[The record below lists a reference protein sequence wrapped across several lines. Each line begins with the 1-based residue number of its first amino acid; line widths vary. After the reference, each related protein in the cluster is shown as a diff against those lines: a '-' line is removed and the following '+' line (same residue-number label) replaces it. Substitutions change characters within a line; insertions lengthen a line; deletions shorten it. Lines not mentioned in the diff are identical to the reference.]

1 MPTWVSVGL
10 LAIVFALIATWVSRR
25 LLDRRIGEIRAL
37 ILSVLVFLVS
47 APVALWM
54 LQRSGVYDADFTLA
68 VEGFIALAFVALTLG
83 WMLAIVVAVIM
94 SVEFLWPSRGFRNPI
109 TAFRQ
114 ALRRRDRARRY
125 AQIVAIG
132 SRHGLGLY
140 QRHRRGDGDD
150 LPTALVAALN
160 QAGVT
165 FVKLGQALSTREDVL
180 PPEFVRALSTL
191 QMDSTAIPWAEAE
204 AAIAAELGRPLAE
217 VFATVEEHP
226 LAAASVAQVHA
237 ATLLTGESVVVK
249 IQRPRARAQVTT
261 DLDILERLA
270 TDAERR
276 MEWARAYGL
285 RALVVEFA
293 RALREELDYRVEAA
307 NTELLRGAI
316 ARSSDA
322 QLVVPRVYRQFT
334 TSRMLV
340 QERVE
345 GTPFSRL
352 LPGDL
357 DPERAVAVADRV
369 VDSVFEQIAVRGI
382 FHADLHPGNLVLRED
397 DSVALVDFGAIG
409 VLERSMR
416 HLLVPFLIAI
426 LNEDDVAATDV
437 VLLLCAPEGGT
448 SADRAALQHDIG
460 VVLTRI
466 HNGTSDENVFRA
478 LIDVLRGHRLAMP
491 PSLLLVF
498 RTLASLEGSL
508 RRLQP
513 EYDMVGHALERA
525 PHTARLMNT
534 PRDLLLSAQSN
545 GALLIEQLRR
555 LPRRMENVGRSLED
569 GTFVV
574 QLRRFSNPTERSWL
588 DGLLGQVTVT
598 TIGIALLLMGIL
610 LAVADGGP
618 ELTAEVAVSPFLG
631 SLVALGGFLLLLR
644 SLRRALRLRGD
655 VAEGDASDGGA

>member
-1 MPTWVSVGL
+1 MPAWVIVGV
-10 LAIVFALIATWVSRR
+10 LAIAFAFAATWASRR

-37 ILSVLVFLVS
+37 ILSAIVFLLT

-54 LQRSGVYDADFTLA
+54 LQRSGVLDAGFRIA
-68 VEGFIALAFVALTLG
+68 VESLIAIGFFALTLG
-83 WMLAIVVAVIM
+83 WMFAIVVAVIM
-94 SVEFLWPSRGFRNPI
+94 AVEFLWPARGFRNPVH
-109 TAFRQ
+109 AFRE

-140 QRHRRGDGDD
+140 QSHRRGEGDD

-180 PPEFVRALSTL
+180 PPELVRALSTL
-191 QMDSTAIPWAEAE
+191 QMDSTPIPWAEAE
-204 AAIAAELGRPLAE
+204 AAIVAELGRPLEAVFSE
-217 VFATVEEHP
+217 VQERP
-226 LAAASVAQVHA
+226 LASASVAQVHA
-237 ATLLTGESVVVK
+237 ATLLTGEAVVVK

-270 TDAERR
+270 SDAERR
-276 MEWARAYGL
+276 LEWARSYGL

-316 ARSSDA
+316 TRSSSSRM
-322 QLVVPRVYRQFT
+322 VVPTVYSQFT

-340 QERVE
+340 LERVV

-352 LPGDL
+352 APGDL
-357 DPERAVAVADRV
+357 PAERAEAIADNV
-369 VDSVFEQIAVRGI
+369 VDSVFEQIAVRGV
-382 FHADLHPGNLVLRED
+382 FHADLHPGNLVLRDD

-409 VLERSMR
+409 LLERSMR

-426 LNEDDVAATDV
+426 LNEDDIAATDV

-466 HNGTSDENVFRA
+466 HNGSVDQNVFRA
-478 LIDVLRGHRLAMP
+478 LIDVLRSHHLAMP

-498 RTLASLEGSL
+498 RTLASLEGSV
-508 RRLQP
+508 RRLRGD
-513 EYDMVGHALERA
+513 YDMVGHALSRA
-525 PHTARLMNT
+525 PHYARLMT
-534 PRDLLLSAQSN
+534 SPREMLLSAQSN
-545 GALLIEQLRR
+545 GALLLEQARR
-555 LPRRMENVGRSLED
+555 LPRRMENLGRSLED
-569 GTFVV
+569 GTFVL
-574 QLRRFSNPTERSWL
+574 QLRRFSNPNERSWL

-598 TIGIALLLMGIL
+598 VVGIALLLLGLL

-618 ELTAEVAVSPFLG
+618 ELTSEVAVSPFLG
-631 SLVALGGFLLLLR
+631 SIVALGGFLLLLR

-655 VAEGDASDGGA
+655 TGDDALDGRS

>member
-1 MPTWVSVGL
+1 MPAWVIVGL
-10 LAIVFALIATWVSRR
+10 IAIAFALIATWVARR

-54 LQRSGVYDADFTLA
+54 LQRSGVLDDDFTFA
-68 VEGFIALAFVALTLG
+68 VQGFIALAFLALTLG

-94 SVEFLWPSRGFRNPI
+94 AVEFLWPSRGFRNPV

-165 FVKLGQALSTREDVL
+165 FVKLGQTLSTREDVL

-204 AAIAAELGRPLAE
+204 AAIAAGLGLPLDE
-217 VFATVEEHP
+217 VFASVEKHP

-237 ATLLTGESVVVK
+237 ATLLSGEEVVVK

-276 MEWARAYGL
+276 MEWARDYGL

-293 RALREELDYRVEAA
+293 RALREELDYRVEAT
-307 NTELLRGAI
+307 NTELLRGAT
-316 ARSSDA
+316 ARSSDSKV
-322 QLVVPRVYRQFT
+322 VVPKVYAQFT

-340 QERVE
+340 LERVT

-352 LPGDL
+352 TPGDL
-357 DPERAVAVADRV
+357 PPERAVAIADGV
-369 VDSVFEQIAVRGI
+369 VDAVFEQIAVRGV
-382 FHADLHPGNLVLRED
+382 FHADLHPGNLVLRDD

-426 LNEDDVAATDV
+426 LNEDDIAATDV
-437 VLLLCAPEGGT
+437 VLLLCAPTRGT

-466 HNGTSDENVFRA
+466 HNGTIDQNVFRA
-478 LIDVLRGHRLAMP
+478 LIDVLRAHRLAMP

-498 RTLASLEGSL
+498 RTLASLEGSM
-508 RRLQP
+508 RRLQAD
-513 EYDMVGHALERA
+513 YDMVGHALSRA

-545 GALLIEQLRR
+545 GALFVEQLRR
-555 LPRRMENVGRSLED
+555 LPRRMENLGRSLED

-598 TIGIALLLMGIL
+598 VVGIALLLMGIL

-618 ELTAEVAVSPFLG
+618 ELTAQVAVSPFLG
-631 SLVALGGFLLLLR
+631 SVVALGGFLLLLR

-655 VAEGDASDGGA
+655 VLEGDGSDGEA

>member
-1 MPTWVSVGL
+1 MPAWVIVGL
-10 LAIVFALIATWVSRR
+10 LAIVFALIATWVARR

-37 ILSVLVFLVS
+37 ILSVLVFLIS

-54 LQRSGVYDADFTLA
+54 LQRSGVLDADFAFA
-68 VEGFIALAFVALTLG
+68 VQGFIALAFLALTLG

-94 SVEFLWPSRGFRNPI
+94 AVEFLWPSRGFRNPV

-165 FVKLGQALSTREDVL
+165 FVKLGQTLSTREDVL

-191 QMDSTAIPWAEAE
+191 QMDSTAIPWTEAE
-204 AAIAAELGRPLAE
+204 AAIIAELGRPLDE
-217 VFATVEEHP
+217 VFAAVEEQP

-237 ATLLTGESVVVK
+237 ATLLSGEEVVVK

-270 TDAERR
+270 ADAERR
-276 MEWARAYGL
+276 MEWARDYGL

-293 RALREELDYRVEAA
+293 RALRDELDYRVEAA

-316 ARSSDA
+316 ARSSDS
-322 QLVVPRVYRQFT
+322 QVSVPKVYAQFT
-334 TSRMLV
+334 TTRMLV
-340 QERVE
+340 LERVT

-352 LPGDL
+352 SPGELPPD
-357 DPERAVAVADRV
+357 RAVAIADRV
-369 VDSVFEQIAVRGI
+369 VDAVFEQIAVRGV
-382 FHADLHPGNLVLRED
+382 FHADLHPGNLVLRDD

-426 LNEDDVAATDV
+426 LNEDDIAATDV
-437 VLLLCAPEGGT
+437 VLLLCAPARGT

-466 HNGTSDENVFRA
+466 HNDTNDQNVFRA
-478 LIDVLRGHRLAMP
+478 LIDVLRAHRLAMP

-498 RTLASLEGSL
+498 RTLASLEGSM
-508 RRLQP
+508 RRLQAD
-513 EYDMVGHALERA
+513 YDMVGHALSRA

-545 GALLIEQLRR
+545 GALLVEQLRR
-555 LPRRMENVGRSLED
+555 LPRRMENLGRSLED
-569 GTFVV
+569 GAFVV
-574 QLRRFSNPTERSWL
+574 QLRRFSNPSERSWL

-598 TIGIALLLMGIL
+598 IVGIALLLMGIL

-618 ELTAEVAVSPFLG
+618 ELTTQVAVSPFLG
-631 SLVALGGFLLLLR
+631 SVVALGGFLLLLR

-655 VAEGDASDGGA
+655 VLEGDASDGEA

>member
-1 MPTWVSVGL
+1 MPAWVIVGL
-10 LAIVFALIATWVSRR
+10 IAIVFALIATWAARR
-25 LLDRRIGEIRAL
+25 LLDRRIGEIRAI
-37 ILSVLVFLVS
+37 ILSVLVFLLS

-54 LQRSGVYDADFTLA
+54 LQRSGVLDDDFAVA
-68 VEGFIALAFVALTLG
+68 VEGVIALAFLALTLG
-83 WMLAIVVAVIM
+83 WMFAIVVAVVM
-94 SVEFLWPSRGFRNPI
+94 AVEFLWPTRGFRNPV
-109 TAFRQ
+109 TAFRE

-191 QMDSTAIPWAEAE
+191 QMDSTAIPWAEAQ
-204 AAIAAELGRPLAE
+204 AAIVAELGRPLDD
-217 VFATVEEHP
+217 VFETVDERP

-237 ATLLTGESVVVK
+237 ATLLTGEAVVVK

-322 QLVVPRVYRQFT
+322 KLLVPQVYPQFT

-340 QERVE
+340 LERVE

-357 DPERAVAVADRV
+357 DPERAVAIADNV
-369 VDSVFEQIAVRGI
+369 VDSVFEQIAVRGV

-409 VLERSMR
+409 VIERSMR

-426 LNEDDVAATDV
+426 LNEDDIAATDV
-437 VLLLCAPEGGT
+437 VLLLCAPERGT

-466 HNGTSDENVFRA
+466 HNDTGDENVFRA

-513 EYDMVGHALERA
+513 DYDMVGHALQRA
-525 PHTARLMNT
+525 PHTARLMNS

-545 GALLIEQLRR
+545 GALLVEQLRR
-555 LPRRMENVGRSLED
+555 LPRRMENIGRSLED
-569 GTFVV
+569 GSFVV

-610 LAVADGGP
+610 LAVANGGP

-631 SLVALGGFLLLLR
+631 SIVALGGFLLLLR

-655 VAEGDASDGGA
+655 VAEGDAPEGEA

>member
-1 MPTWVSVGL
+1 MPAWVIVGL
-10 LAIVFALIATWVSRR
+10 LAIVFALIATWVARR

-37 ILSVLVFLVS
+37 ILSVLVFLIS

-54 LQRSGVYDADFTLA
+54 LQRSGVLDDDFTFA
-68 VEGFIALAFVALTLG
+68 VQGFIALAFLALTLG

-94 SVEFLWPSRGFRNPI
+94 AVEFLWPSRGFRNPV

-165 FVKLGQALSTREDVL
+165 FVKLGQTLSTREDVL

-204 AAIAAELGRPLAE
+204 AAIVAELGRPLDE
-217 VFATVEEHP
+217 VFAVVQEHP

-237 ATLLTGESVVVK
+237 ATLLTGEEVVVK

-276 MEWARAYGL
+276 MEWARDYGL

-316 ARSSDA
+316 ARSSDS
-322 QLVVPRVYRQFT
+322 QVSVPKVYAQFT
-334 TSRMLV
+334 TTRMLV
-340 QERVE
+340 LERVT

-352 LPGDL
+352 SPGDL
-357 DPERAVAVADRV
+357 PPERAVAIADGV
-369 VDSVFEQIAVRGI
+369 VDAVFEQIAVRGV
-382 FHADLHPGNLVLRED
+382 FHADLHPGNLVLRDD

-426 LNEDDVAATDV
+426 LNEDDIAATDV
-437 VLLLCAPEGGT
+437 VLLLCAPTRGS

-466 HNGTSDENVFRA
+466 HNDTNDQNVFRA
-478 LIDVLRGHRLAMP
+478 LIDVLRAHRLAMP

-498 RTLASLEGSL
+498 RTLASLEGSM
-508 RRLQP
+508 RRLQAD
-513 EYDMVGHALERA
+513 YDMVGHALSRA

-545 GALLIEQLRR
+545 GALLVEQLRR

-598 TIGIALLLMGIL
+598 IVGIALLLMGIL

-618 ELTAEVAVSPFLG
+618 ELTAQVAVSPFLG
-631 SLVALGGFLLLLR
+631 SVVALGGFLLLLR

-655 VAEGDASDGGA
+655 VLEGDASDGEA

>member
-1 MPTWVSVGL
+1 MPTWVIVGI
-10 LAIVFALIATWVSRR
+10 LAVVFAVVATWASRR

-37 ILSVLVFLVS
+37 ILSVIVFLIG
-47 APVALWM
+47 APVALWI
-54 LQRSGVYDADFTLA
+54 LQRSGVLDADFRVA
-68 VEGFIALAFVALTLG
+68 VEVLVAIAFVVLTLG
-83 WMLAIVVAVIM
+83 WMFAIVVAVVM
-94 SVEFLWPSRGFRNPI
+94 AVEFLWPSRGWRNPI
-109 TAFRQ
+109 QAFRQ

-140 QRHRRGDGDD
+140 QSHRRGEGDD

-180 PPEFVRALSTL
+180 PPEFIRALSSL
-191 QMDSTAIPWAEAE
+191 QMDSTPIPWPEAE
-204 AAIAAELGRPLAE
+204 AAIVAELGRPLEAVFTE
-217 VFATVEEHP
+217 VQERP
-226 LAAASVAQVHA
+226 LASASVAQVHA
-237 ATLLTGESVVVK
+237 ATLLTGEEVVVK

-261 DLDILERLA
+261 DIDILERLA

-276 MEWARAYGL
+276 LEWARAYGL

-316 ARSSDA
+316 ARSSSSP
-322 QLVVPRVYRQFT
+322 LVVPKVYAAFT

-340 QERVE
+340 LERVI

-352 LPGDL
+352 TPGDI
-357 DPERAVAVADRV
+357 PPQRAEAIADRV
-369 VDSVFEQIAVRGI
+369 VDSVFEQIAVRGV
-382 FHADLHPGNLVLRED
+382 FHADLHPGNLVLRD
-397 DSVALVDFGAIG
+397 DDTVALVDFGAIG
-409 VLERSMR
+409 LLERSMR
-416 HLLVPFLIAI
+416 HLLVPFLVAI
-426 LNEDDVAATDV
+426 LNEDDIAATDV
-437 VLLLCAPEGGT
+437 VLLLCAPETGT

-466 HNGTSDENVFRA
+466 HNGSVDQNVFRA
-478 LIDVLRGHRLAMP
+478 LIDVLRSHHLAMP

-498 RTLASLEGSL
+498 RTLASLEGSV
-508 RRLQP
+508 RRLR
-513 EYDMVGHALERA
+513 EDYDMVGHALGRA
-525 PHTARLMNT
+525 PHYARLMMS
-534 PRDLLLSAQSN
+534 PRDMLLSAQSN
-545 GALLIEQLRR
+545 GALLLEQMRR
-555 LPRRMENVGRSLED
+555 LPRRMENLGRSLED

-598 TIGIALLLMGIL
+598 VIGIALLLMGLL
-610 LAVADGGP
+610 LAVANGGP
-618 ELTAEVAVSPFLG
+618 ELTPEVAVSPFLG
-631 SLVALGGFLLLLR
+631 SIVALGGFLLLLR

-655 VAEGDASDGGA
+655 TGDEFGEPSP

>member
-1 MPTWVSVGL
+1 MPAWVIVGL
-10 LAIVFALIATWVSRR
+10 LAIVFALIATWVARR

-37 ILSVLVFLVS
+37 ILSVLVFLIS

-54 LQRSGVYDADFTLA
+54 LQRSGVLDADFAFA
-68 VEGFIALAFVALTLG
+68 VQGFIALAFLALTLG

-94 SVEFLWPSRGFRNPI
+94 AVEFLWPSRGFRNPV

-165 FVKLGQALSTREDVL
+165 FVKLGQTLSTREDVL

-204 AAIAAELGRPLAE
+204 AAIIAELGRPLDE
-217 VFATVEEHP
+217 VFAAVEEKP

-237 ATLLTGESVVVK
+237 ATLLSGEEVVVK

-270 TDAERR
+270 ADAERR
-276 MEWARAYGL
+276 MEWARDYGL

-293 RALREELDYRVEAA
+293 RALRDELDYRVEAA

-316 ARSSDA
+316 ARSSDS
-322 QLVVPRVYRQFT
+322 QVSVPKVYAQFT
-334 TSRMLV
+334 TTRMLV
-340 QERVE
+340 LERVT

-352 LPGDL
+352 SPGELP
-357 DPERAVAVADRV
+357 PERAVAIADGV
-369 VDSVFEQIAVRGI
+369 VDAVFEQIAVRGV
-382 FHADLHPGNLVLRED
+382 FHADLHPGNLVLRDD

-426 LNEDDVAATDV
+426 LNEDDIAATDV
-437 VLLLCAPEGGT
+437 VLLLCAPARGT

-466 HNGTSDENVFRA
+466 HNDTNDQNVFRA
-478 LIDVLRGHRLAMP
+478 LIDVLRAHRLAMP

-498 RTLASLEGSL
+498 RTLASLEGSM
-508 RRLQP
+508 RRLQAD
-513 EYDMVGHALERA
+513 YDMVGHALSRA

-545 GALLIEQLRR
+545 GALLVEQLRR
-555 LPRRMENVGRSLED
+555 LPRRMENLGRSLED

-598 TIGIALLLMGIL
+598 IVGIALLLMGIL

-618 ELTAEVAVSPFLG
+618 ELTAQVAVSPFLG
-631 SLVALGGFLLLLR
+631 SVVALGGFLLLLR

-655 VAEGDASDGGA
+655 VLEGDASDGEA

>member
-1 MPTWVSVGL
+1 MPAWVIVGL
-10 LAIVFALIATWVSRR
+10 LAIVFALIATWVARR

-47 APVALWM
+47 APVGLWM
-54 LQRSGVYDADFTLA
+54 LQRSGVLDDDFVFA
-68 VEGFIALAFVALTLG
+68 VEGFIALAFLALTLG

-94 SVEFLWPSRGFRNPI
+94 AVEFLWPSRGFRNPV

-150 LPTALVAALN
+150 LPSALVAALN

-165 FVKLGQALSTREDVL
+165 FVKLGQTLSTREDVL

-204 AAIAAELGRPLAE
+204 AAIAAELGRPLNE

-237 ATLLTGESVVVK
+237 ATLLSGEEVVVK

-270 TDAERR
+270 ADAERR
-276 MEWARAYGL
+276 MEWARDYGL
-285 RALVVEFA
+285 RALVIEFA

-316 ARSSDA
+316 ARSTDS
-322 QLVVPRVYRQFT
+322 QVSVPKVYAEYT
-334 TSRMLV
+334 TTRMLV
-340 QERVE
+340 LERVT

-352 LPGDL
+352 NPGDL
-357 DPERAVAVADRV
+357 PPERAVAIADGV
-369 VDSVFEQIAVRGI
+369 VDAVFEQIAVRGV
-382 FHADLHPGNLVLRED
+382 FHADLHPGNLVLRDD

-426 LNEDDVAATDV
+426 LNEDDIAATDV
-437 VLLLCAPEGGT
+437 VLLLCAPARGS

-466 HNGTSDENVFRA
+466 HNDTNDQNVFRA
-478 LIDVLRGHRLAMP
+478 LIDVLRAHRLAMP

-498 RTLASLEGSL
+498 RTLASLEGSM
-508 RRLQP
+508 RRLQAD
-513 EYDMVGHALERA
+513 YDMVGHALSRA

-545 GALLIEQLRR
+545 GALLVEQLRR
-555 LPRRMENVGRSLED
+555 LPRRMENLGRSLED

-598 TIGIALLLMGIL
+598 IVGIALLLMGIL

-618 ELTAEVAVSPFLG
+618 ELTAQVAVSPFLG
-631 SLVALGGFLLLLR
+631 SVVALGGFLLLLR

-655 VAEGDASDGGA
+655 VLDGDASDGEA